1 MSMARPALRVAEY
14 NLLAF
19 QKSWKSAVMLYVVS
33 PVLFLSAMGLGLGG
47 LVASGR
53 GSVAGVSYLQ
63 FLAPG
68 LMVATAMQTATSDAT
83 YPIMNR
89 LLWSR
94 IYEAMLNT
102 PLRARDVL
110 GGELLWMAV
119 RLGVVSLVFYIV
131 ALCFGAGR
139 SPLSVVAVP
148 VAVLTGVAFAAPV
161 LAYTAT
167 QRNDH
172 GFSALMRFIV
182 LPLFLLGGSFFPVT
196 QLPRFL
202 QGVAW
207 TTPLTHGVA
216 LARDLYLGVAGMPS
230 AMAHLAVLLA
240 YVVAGV
246 AVARFTMTR
255 RLVV

>member
-1 MSMARPALRVAEY
+1 MTMVRPALRVAEY
-14 NLLAF
+14 DLLTF

-53 GSVAGVSYLQ
+53 GHVGGVSYLQ

-68 LMVATAMQTATSDAT
+68 LLVTTAMQTGAADTS

-102 PLRARDVL
+102 PLRVGDVL
-110 GGELLWMAV
+110 AGELLWVTA
-119 RLGVVSLVFYIV
+119 RLGMASLIFYLV
-131 ALCFGAGR
+131 ALCFGAGL
-139 SPLSVVAVP
+139 SGLSVLAIP
-148 VAVLTGVAFAAPV
+148 VAVLTGLAFAAPV

-172 GFSALMRFIV
+172 GFSALMRFII

-216 LARDLYLGVAGMPS
+216 LARDLYLGGAGMPS
-230 AMAHLAVLLA
+230 ALAHLAVLLA
-240 YVVAGV
+240 YAGIGI
-246 AVARFTMTR
+246 AVARVTMSR